1 MPNKRI
7 RTDVDSP
14 VNEVADSVTEK
25 LVFVEVFAGSAKLSK
40 AADQRGFKA
49 LPVDYSQ
56 NKHRP
61 QHDILIMDLSD
72 PTAQS
77 QLMQTLEDDVPCGLH
92 MAPPC
97 GTCSRARERPLPHLG
112 DSTKT
117 IEGRI

>member
-1 MPNKRI
+1 MRNKRI

-14 VNEVADSVTEK
+14 VNEVADRVSEK
-25 LVFVEVFAGSAKLSK
+25 LVFVEVFAGSATLSK
-40 AADQRGFKA
+40 AADRRGLKA
-49 LPVDYSQ
+49 LPVDHSQ

-77 QLMQTLEDDVPCGLH
+77 DLMQTLEDDVPCGLH

-112 DSTKT
+112 DGTKT
-117 IEGRI
+117 IEGRK